1 MLTAVRSFDYNNEGL
16 MNEYIRKKEMLQ
28 ETINNENRLIID
40 RTVFKKTEQEKKI
53 LKDSKAAY
61 KKNLIK

>member
-28 ETINNENRLIID
+28 EEINRAGKLEID
-40 RTVFKKTEQEKKI
+40 RTVFQKTEEEKRFIK
-53 LKDSKAAY
+53 LCKRAY